1 MCFSGM
7 LSSLKKRFREKYMID
22 GPGMVNTRMWDSFS
36 VSRSGDSYAENNFC
50 ITVKYSEDGYIA
62 NGSFIN
68 TDGEYSIELP
78 RSAGKQIDELQPH
91 NLPNYISNTSFSQDE
106 DLFILDAPDVDVE
119 VTYTDGTL
127 CKKIDEDDFSLK
139 VYNIVRPHFK
149 D

>member
-7 LSSLKKRFREKYMID
+7 LSSLKKRLRDKYMID

-50 ITVKYSEDGYIA
+50 IIVKYSEDGYIA

-119 VTYTDGTL
+119 VTYTNGIVVYTVYETTCRIL
-127 CKKIDEDDFSLK
+127 IKI
-139 VYNIVRPHFK
+139 
-149 D
+149 